1 MSSFFSLN
9 VPPETIR
16 AASAG
21 DGAAHEQI
29 YLACRGPVYTLI
41 RRLIP
46 RAAVADDVF
55 QDTCVELL
63 RNIGAYSGQGS
74 FGGWVRSIALSK
86 CLMYLRSPWHRN
98 FRSLDSDESSTI
110 PEPASDSGEALDA
123 QAELAQAL
131 AQLPVLTRSVVWL
144 HDVEGF
150 THSEIGRMLGR
161 TTSFSKSQLAR
172 AHVRLRERLESNR
185 SIPLVSSH
193 REPSEDSSTQCIGDE
208 IGSES
213 VATQFVTARE

>member
-1 MSSFFSLN
+1 MSSFFSLD
-9 VPPETIR
+9 VSPEIIR

-21 DGAAHEQI
+21 DAGAHERI
-29 YLACRGPVYTLI
+29 YLACRRPVYTLI

-98 FRSLDSDESSTI
+98 FRSLDS
-110 PEPASDSGEALDA
+110 EPDSGLAEPSTHADDPLDS
-123 QAELAQAL
+123 QSELAQAL

-150 THSEIGRMLGR
+150 THAEIGRMLGR

-172 AHVRLRERLESNR
+172 AHLRLRQQLEFTR
-185 SIPLVSSH
+185 SIPFVA
-193 REPSEDSSTQCIGDE
+193 PSRRPSDDSLTQCIGDDVSTE
-208 IGSES
+208 GDSALIT
-213 VATQFVTARE
+213 VRE

>member
-1 MSSFFSLN
+1 MSSFFTLN

-21 DGAAHEQI
+21 DASAHEQI
-29 YLACRGPVYTLI
+29 YLACRQPIHTLI

-98 FRSLDSDESSTI
+98 FRSLDSDEDSS
-110 PEPASDSGEALDA
+110 PSEPATDSGEALDS
-123 QAELAQAL
+123 QAELARAL
-131 AQLPVLTRSVVWL
+131 AQLPALTRYVVWL

-172 AHVRLRERLESNR
+172 AHVRLREQLESNR
-185 SIPLVSSH
+185 SIPLVASH
-193 REPSEDSSTQCIGDE
+193 RAPSAESSIQCSGDE
-208 IGSES
+208 VGDD
-213 VATQFVTARE
+213 TRLVTVRE